1 MSQKSLPEDISA
13 RLLLKHRLT
22 AAKVRSAVFEA
33 SLPTPEKKLEKEFI
47 RSSMEDAKYIG
58 FYHEQPY

>member
-1 MSQKSLPEDISA
+1 MSQKSLPEDIAA
-13 RLLLKHRLT
+13 RLLFKHRLT

-33 SLPTPEKKLEKEFI
+33 SLPTPKKKFEQEFL
-47 RSSMEDAKYIG
+47 RSSMEDEKYIG